1 MLASAAVAA
10 LPAMAQWT
18 PTKPMRMVSP
28 YAAGGTNDLL
38 TRLLAQKL
46 GERLGQTIIVE
57 NRAGANGIIGSDYV
71 SKSPADGM
79 TLLMGNSATHG
90 INPALYAKL
99 PYDAIRDFTP
109 IGLMATV
116 PLLLVVH
123 PSLPASSVK
132 ELIALA
138 KSGRKF
144 SVASSGA
151 GSSPH
156 VAGELLRTAT
166 GIDTVH
172 VPYKGDSPALAD
184 VMGGQVT
191 MMFANMP
198 SALPAVQ
205 AGKLKAL
212 AMTGT
217 RRTAAAPTI
226 PTMAEAGVPAV
237 DIYSWYGLMAPANLP
252 ADVTTRLETEFAAV
266 MKMSD
271 VQARIRQ
278 LGAEPADGT
287 RAQFRSFVQAQVDKY
302 KRVIAP
308 LGIQVQ

>member
-1 MLASAAVAA
+1 MLALAAA
-10 LPAMAQWT
+10 PSWAQWT
-18 PTKPMRMVSP
+18 PSKPMRLVSP

-46 GERLGQTIIVE
+46 GERLGQSIIVE
-57 NRAGANGIIGSDYV
+57 NRAGANAIIGSDYV
-71 SKSPADGM
+71 SKSPPDGT
-79 TLLMGNSATHG
+79 TLLMGNSASHG
-90 INPALYAKL
+90 INPSLYAKL
-99 PYDAIRDFTP
+99 PYDAVRDFTP
-109 IGLMATV
+109 IGLVATV

-132 ELIALA
+132 ELVALG
-138 KSGRKF
+138 KSGQKF

-156 VAGELLRTAT
+156 VASELLRGAT

-172 VPYKGDSPALAD
+172 VAYKGDSPALAD

-198 SALPAVQ
+198 SALPLVQ
-205 AGKLKAL
+205 SGKLKGL
-212 AMTGT
+212 AMTGS
-217 RRTAAAPTI
+217 RRAAAAPDI

-237 DIYSWYGLMAPANLP
+237 DIYAWYGLMAPAKLP
-252 ADVTTRLETEFAAV
+252 ADVTARLETEFAAV
-266 MKMSD
+266 MKMPD
-271 VQARIRQ
+271 VQNRIRE
-278 LGAEPADGT
+278 LGAEPATDGT
-287 RAQFRSFVQAQVDKY
+287 RAQFQQFVKDQVEKY
-302 KRVIAP
+302 NQVIKP